1 MNFSGKSN
9 DEDSEI
15 NLVPMIDVLL
25 VILIFI
31 MIAANFDKKS
41 QISVHLPQAGASA
54 PLNEQNVLF
63 EISEKGQLSY
73 NNTTFSLS
81 TDEAAI
87 HKLLQS
93 IAASNPQTQLT
104 CYADKNTPHQH
115 VIRFMSLAGESGLQK
130 IAFGVK
136 PN

>member
-1 MNFSGKSN
+1 MNFGGKTN
-9 DEDSEI
+9 DDDSEI

-31 MIAANFDKKS
+31 MIAANFDKKA
-41 QISVHLPQAGASA
+41 QISVNLPQAGASA
-54 PLNEQNVLF
+54 ALNEQNVQV
-63 EISEKGQLSY
+63 EISEKGVLAY
-73 NNTTFSLS
+73 NNMTFSLYS
-81 TDEAAI
+81 DEAAI

-93 IAASNPQTQLT
+93 IAANNPQTQLT

-115 VIRFMSLAGESGLQK
+115 VIRFMSMAGESGLQK